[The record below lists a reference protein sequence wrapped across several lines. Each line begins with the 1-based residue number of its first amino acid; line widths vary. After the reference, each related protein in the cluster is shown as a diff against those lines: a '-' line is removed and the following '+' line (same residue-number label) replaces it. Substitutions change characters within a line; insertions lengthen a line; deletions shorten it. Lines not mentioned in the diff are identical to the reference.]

1 VVCWQY
7 LKVRSLGSKSIGPT
21 YAWRLAITTTIDSS
35 TEEEEE
41 EDRKDFATVLFHL
54 PIVAIAMGL
63 PRDKQAT

>member
-1 VVCWQY
+1 
-7 LKVRSLGSKSIGPT
+7 
-21 YAWRLAITTTIDSS
+21 LAITTTIDSS
-35 TEEEEE
+35 TEEEE